1 MLQIRYFTRTTWF
14 TIIILSVGL
23 YYAFMWVCNYLQ
35 LSDTYES
42 IGEMHQSPQ
51 YYLTI
56 GLCVILCFAFDLFG
70 TAFMFNVMPSP
81 PDVLREI
88 ASAGRP
94 FEEVKARFDAIYR
107 RIE

>member
-42 IGEMHQSPQ
+42 IGEMHQSP
-51 YYLTI
+51 
-56 GLCVILCFAFDLFG
+56 
-70 TAFMFNVMPSP
+70 
-81 PDVLREI
+81 
-88 ASAGRP
+88 
-94 FEEVKARFDAIYR
+94 
-107 RIE
+107 